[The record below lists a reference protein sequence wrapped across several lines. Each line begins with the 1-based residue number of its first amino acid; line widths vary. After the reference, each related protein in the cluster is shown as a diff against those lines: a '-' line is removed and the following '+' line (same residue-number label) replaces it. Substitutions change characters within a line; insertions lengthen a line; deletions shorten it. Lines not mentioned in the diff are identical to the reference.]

1 MKWKSNFDVFKSNF
15 PSHILFSMN
24 SSNLAIRFMM
34 FDISTLFTVK
44 YIKIED
50 SKTTPEKDVP
60 YSVTVSALNSRNAA
74 VELNNSVFDMIPRN
88 FRFNDEFKVN
98 GCDVGGGC
106 RNSGDGGDGV

>member
-1 MKWKSNFDVFKSNF
+1 
-15 PSHILFSMN
+15 
-24 SSNLAIRFMM
+24 M
-34 FDISTLFTVK
+34 FDIFTLFTVK

-74 VELNNSVFDMIPRN
+74 VELNNSVFDMIARN

-98 GCDVGGGC
+98 GCDVGGAAEIAVMVEMVCKFPSFGAYVE
-106 RNSGDGGDGV
+106 RFETIVFYQPL